1 MHEPLYY
8 YNQTN
13 VTSVTT
19 QMSDKKIYEEQAMC
33 SNLIEWLI
41 KENEYEH
48 YADLLNWKILNSK
61 QEWLLNTKDFSKF
74 LEIMPKSNKY
84 ILSCPYFNHKLKIM
98 GWCLV
103 HHLSFISVT
112 FLFLRHL
119 KQYFINRK
127 KL

>member
-1 MHEPLYY
+1 MLVQKKKLYH
-8 YNQTN
+8 
-13 VTSVTT
+13 TSATPVSTL
-19 QMSDKKIYEEQAMC
+19 MSNRKIYEVEAMC

-74 LEIMPKSNKY
+74 LEIMPESNNF
-84 ILSCPYFNHKLKIM
+84 ILTCPYLNVKLKIM

-103 HHLSFISVT
+103 RHLSFISVT